1 MEYDVAASA
10 FKKIRLGLPSRRT
23 AKRIA
28 SFAVLAAVVACALL
42 VWPGF
47 LRGGTAYVIVSGNS
61 MDPKLHAGDL
71 VLTVRRG
78 SYNVGDVVAYRIPEG
93 QPGAGVLVIHRIVG
107 GSERSGYIMQGDNR
121 AGRDPWRPRRRDIV
135 GAEGVS
141 VPRLGLALVYLR
153 TPLGLAALAGIV
165 TALLI
170 LVGSGTDG
178 SSKGAAANGGGA
190 ARPRRGGGGGGGDTV
205 LAGSGK
211 PLPANPLAHVRH
223 AARSRGASPAWIS
236 RAASSTRASA
246 SVRWRIRRAGGASNS
261 GLNPARQQ
269 QAAIRHGNLKAH
281 APTEGRARL
290 TNRQRH
296 GNAFPIA
303 LARSWGEAS
312 WTARDLR
319 MPSSPRQEVADGA
332 MQEALKDV
340 RLDAVCVEPSSRRN
354 RNGSVLKA
362 GAKVRGAGISLK
374 AKAVFAGILGG

>member
-1 MEYDVAASA
+1 
-10 FKKIRLGLPSRRT
+10 
-23 AKRIA
+23 
-28 SFAVLAAVVACALL
+28 
-42 VWPGF
+42 
-47 LRGGTAYVIVSGNS
+47 
-61 MDPKLHAGDL
+61 MDPTLHAGDL

-107 GSERSGYIMQGDNR
+107 GSASSGYIMQGDNR

-141 VPRLGLALVYLR
+141 VPRLGLVLVYLR
-153 TPLGLAALAGIV
+153 TPLGLASLAGLV

-178 SSKGAAANGGGA
+178 SSNNPAKKGGA
-190 ARPRRGGGGGGGDTV
+190 ARPRRRRSPKGRDTGP
-205 LAGSGK
+205 AGSEK
-211 PLPANPLAHVRH
+211 PLPANSLALVRH
-223 AARSRGASPAWIS
+223 AARFRGASPAWIS

-246 SVRWRIRRAGGASNS
+246 SVRWRIMRAGGASNS
-261 GLNPARQQ
+261 GLNPAPQQ
-269 QAAIRHGNLKAH
+269 QAAIRHGDLEAH
-281 APTEGRARL
+281 APTEGGARL

-312 WTARDLR
+312 WTACDLR

-332 MQEALKDV
+332 MQEADV
-340 RLDAVCVEPSSRRN
+340 RLDAVCVEPSSKRK
-354 RNGSVLKA
+354 RNGSVLNA
-362 GAKVRGAGISLK
+362 GAKVRDVGISLK
-374 AKAVFAGILGG
+374 SKALFAGILGG

>member
-10 FKKIRLGLPSRRT
+10 FKKIRLNVPSRRT

-28 SFAVLAAVVACALL
+28 SFAVVAAAVACLLL

-71 VLTVRRG
+71 VLTVRRS
-78 SYNVGDVVAYRIPEG
+78 SYKVGDVVAYRIPEG

-107 GSERSGYIMQGDNR
+107 GSASAGYIMQGDNR
-121 AGRDPWRPRRRDIV
+121 AGRDPWRPRPRDVV

-153 TPLGLAALAGIV
+153 TPLGLASLAGIV

-178 SSKGAAANGGGA
+178 SSKGAAGRRGGP
-190 ARPRRGGGGGGGDTV
+190 ARPRRRRSPKRSDT
-205 LAGSGK
+205 G
-211 PLPANPLAHVRH
+211 
-223 AARSRGASPAWIS
+223 PAWIS
-236 RAASSTRASA
+236 RAASSTLASA
-246 SVRWRIRRAGGASNS
+246 SGGWRVIRAGSASNS
-261 GLNPARQQ
+261 SLV
-269 QAAIRHGNLKAH
+269 
-281 APTEGRARL
+281 RL

-319 MPSSPRQEVADGA
+319 MPSGRRQTVTGGA
-332 MQEALKDV
+332 TQEAAKDF
-340 RLDAVCVEPSSRRN
+340 RLDAAYAEPSLKRERY
-354 RNGSVLKA
+354 GSVLKA
-362 GAKVRGAGISLK
+362 RAKVRDVRRSQK
-374 AKAVFAGILGG
+374 AKAVFAAISGG

>member
-10 FKKIRLGLPSRRT
+10 FKTTRPSRPSRRT
-23 AKRIA
+23 AERIA
-28 SFAVLAAVVACALL
+28 SFTLLAAAVACVLL

-61 MDPKLHAGDL
+61 MDPTLHAGDL

-78 SYNVGDVVAYRIPEG
+78 SYNVGDVVAYRIPKG

-107 GSERSGYIMQGDNR
+107 GSASSGYIMRGDNR
-121 AGRDPWRPRRRDIV
+121 AGRDPWRPRPRDVV
-135 GAEGVS
+135 GAEGLS
-141 VPRLGLALVYLR
+141 VPRLGFALVYLR

-178 SSKGAAANGGGA
+178 SSNDPAKKGGA
-190 ARPRRGGGGGGGDTV
+190 ARPRRRRFAKRRD
-205 LAGSGK
+205 AGPAASGK
-211 PLPANPLAHVRH
+211 PLAANSLARVRH

-246 SVRWRIRRAGGASNS
+246 SGGWRVLRAGSASNS
-261 GLNPARQQ
+261 ARQQ
-269 QAAIRHGNLKAH
+269 QAPIRQRDRDAH
-281 APTEGRARL
+281 VPMEDTVRL

-303 LARSWGEAS
+303 LARSWGEAT

-319 MPSSPRQEVADGA
+319 MPTAGRQTVRRGA
-332 MQEALKDV
+332 TQEAAKDV
-340 RLDAVCVEPSSRRN
+340 HLEAVYVEPSSKRK

-362 GAKVRGAGISLK
+362 RAKVRDAGIALRSK
-374 AKAVFAGILGG
+374 TVFAAILGG